1 MTNKEFFQLC
11 WRSEVKPTL
20 TALQALPAADKLSYK
35 PAEKNRTA
43 KQLVDH
49 FVSHVEDL
57 IEGVETG
64 VINHRLMAD
73 YPTTENA
80 IDVFVNQTD
89 KLIAAIDN
97 VDEKT
102 WDEKIVPMLIFGNKA
117 FELPLGQ
124 MCWAFLFDV
133 IHHRGQLS
141 TYYRPMG
148 ATQPNIYGPTA
159 EMVEAQMAQ
168 PASATIPPCQ

>member
-1 MTNKEFFQLC
+1 MSNKAFFQQM
-11 WRSEVKPTL
+11 WKSEMLAT
-20 TALQALPAADKLSYK
+20 TRALKALVDSDQLNYK

-64 VINHRLMAD
+64 VINHRAAAEYPSVEKALEVFEKESDRLM
-73 YPTTENA
+73 E
-80 IDVFVNQTD
+80 
-89 KLIAAIDN
+89 LIAN
-97 VDEKT
+97 VDDETWNEKM
-102 WDEKIVPMLIFGNKA
+102 VPMNVFGNKVD
-117 FELPLGQ
+117 EGPLSS
-124 MCWAFLFDV
+124 MCWMFMFDI

-148 ATQPNIYGPTA
+148 LTQPSIYGPTA
-159 EMVEAQMAQ
+159 EMVEAMMAKM
-168 PASATIPPCQ
+168 ASSN

>member
-1 MTNKEFFQLC
+1 MSNKEFFQQM
-11 WRSEVKPTL
+11 WRSEMAGTVR
-20 TALQALPAADKLSYK
+20 ALKALGDSDKLDYR

-64 VINHRLMAD
+64 VINHRVTAEYPSIEKAAEAFEKDSEKLMELLTNTD
-73 YPTTENA
+73 ETTWNEKM
-80 IDVFVNQTD
+80 IPM
-89 KLIAAIDN
+89 N
-97 VDEKT
+97 V
-102 WDEKIVPMLIFGNKA
+102 FGNKVD
-117 FELPLGQ
+117 EGPLSA
-124 MCWAFLFDV
+124 MCWMFLFDI

-148 ATQPNIYGPTA
+148 LTQPSIYGPTA
-159 EMVEAQMAQ
+159 EMVEAMMAKM
-168 PASATIPPCQ
+168 ASAN

>member
-1 MTNKEFFQLC
+1 MTNKEFFQQC
-11 WRSEVKPTL
+11 WKAEVTPTL
-20 TALQALPAADKLSYK
+20 TALKALPSADKLSYK

-57 IEGVETG
+57 IEAVETG
-64 VINHRLMAD
+64 IINHRVMAD

-80 IDVFVNQTD
+80 IDVFVKETD
-89 KLIAAIDN
+89 RLIALIDN
-97 VDEKT
+97 VDDKAWEEKT
-102 WDEKIVPMLIFGNKA
+102 VPMLVFGNKA
-117 FELPLGQ
+117 FEQSLGQ
-124 MCWAFLFDV
+124 MCWSFLFDI

-148 ATQPNIYGPTA
+148 AAQPAIYGPTA
-159 EMVEAQMAQ
+159 EMVEARMAES
-168 PASATIPPCQ
+168 PSAN

>member
-1 MTNKEFFQLC
+1 MEKQ
-11 WRSEVKPTL
+11 
-20 TALQALPAADKLSYK
+20 SYK

-73 YPTTENA
+73 YPTTEIA
-80 IDVFVNQTD
+80 IETFERGSD
-89 KLIAAIDN
+89 KLMAMLDAT
-97 VDEKT
+97 DEAT
-102 WDEKIVPMLIFGNKA
+102 WNERNTPMLVFGNNA
-117 FELPLGQ
+117 GQGPLGQ
-124 MCWAFLFDV
+124 MCWMFLFDL

-148 ATQPNIYGPTA
+148 ATQPSIYGPTA
-159 EMVEAQMAQ
+159 EMVEEMMAKS
-168 PASATIPPCQ
+168 SAANN

>member
-1 MTNKEFFQLC
+1 MTNKEFFQQS
-11 WRSEVKPTL
+11 WRGELSSTL
-20 TALQALPAADKLSYK
+20 TALKALLLADKLDYK

-57 IEGVETG
+57 NEGIETG
-64 VINHRLMAD
+64 IINHRVMAD
-73 YPTTENA
+73 YPSIENA
-80 IDVFVNQTD
+80 IEVFEKGSE
-89 KLIAAIDN
+89 KLISLLDK

-102 WDEKIVPMLIFGNKA
+102 WNEQIVPLKVFGNTIG
-117 FELPLGQ
+117 EYPLSAN
-124 MCWAFLFDV
+124 CWMFMHDI

-148 ATQPNIYGPTA
+148 ITQPSIYGPTA
-159 EMVEAQMAQ
+159 EMVEEMMAKMT
-168 PASATIPPCQ
+168 SAN

>member
-1 MTNKEFFQLC
+1 MNNKEFFQQC
-11 WRSEVKPTL
+11 WKSELEPTL
-20 TALQALPAADKLSYK
+20 IALRALPSADKLGYK

-57 IEGVETG
+57 VEAVETG
-64 VINHRLMAD
+64 VLNHRVMAD

-80 IDVFVNQTD
+80 IDVFEKETARLMSLLD
-89 KLIAAIDN
+89 T
-97 VDEKT
+97 VDETT
-102 WDEKIVPMLIFGNKA
+102 WNEKEIPMLIFGNS
-117 FELPLGQ
+117 FGQQPLGKT
-124 MCWAFLFDV
+124 CWMFLFDL

-148 ATQPNIYGPTA
+148 ATQPAIYGPTA
-159 EMVEAQMAQ
+159 EMVEAMMAQ
-168 PASATIPPCQ
+168 MPSNN

>member
-1 MTNKEFFQLC
+1 MTNKEFFQEC
-11 WRSEVKPTL
+11 WKSELTPTL
-20 TALQALPAADKLSYK
+20 SALKALSASDKISYK

-64 VINHRLMAD
+64 VINHRTAAEYASVDDAISVFEQETDRLM
-73 YPTTENA
+73 N
-80 IDVFVNQTD
+80 
-89 KLIAAIDN
+89 LLDN
-97 VDEKT
+97 VDDHV
-102 WDEKIVPMLIFGNKA
+102 WDTRHVPMMVFGNKVG
-117 FELPLGQ
+117 EGPLGR
-124 MCWAFLFDV
+124 MCWMFLFDI

-148 ATQPNIYGPTA
+148 LTQPSIYGPTA
-159 EMVEAQMAQ
+159 EMVEAMMAQMA
-168 PASATIPPCQ
+168 SAN

>member
-1 MTNKEFFQLC
+1 MTNKEFFQQC
-11 WRSEVKPTL
+11 WKAEVAPTI
-20 TALQALPAADKLSYK
+20 TALKALPSADKLSYK

-57 IEGVETG
+57 VEAVETG
-64 VINHRLMAD
+64 VLNHRVMAD

-80 IDVFVNQTD
+80 IEVFEKETNR
-89 KLIAAIDN
+89 LISLLDP
-97 VDEKT
+97 VDDAT
-102 WDEKIVPMLIFGNKA
+102 WDGKNIPMLIFGNKIG
-117 FELPLGQ
+117 EYPLSQ
-124 MCWAFLFDV
+124 VCWMFMFDL

-148 ATQPNIYGPTA
+148 ATQPDIYGPTA
-159 EMVEAQMAQ
+159 EMVEEMMAQ
-168 PASATIPPCQ
+168 TPSAN

>member
-1 MTNKEFFQLC
+1 MTNKEFFQQC
-11 WRSEVKPTL
+11 WKQEVKPTL
-20 TALQALPAADKLSYK
+20 SALKALPSAEKLCYK

-73 YPTTENA
+73 YPSTENA
-80 IDVFVNQTD
+80 IDVFVKETD
-89 KLIAAIDN
+89 RLMDLISKTD
-97 VDEKT
+97 DKT
-102 WDEKIVPMLIFGNKA
+102 WEEKPVPLIVFGNTL
-117 FELPLGQ
+117 FEQPMGQ
-124 MCWAFLFDV
+124 MCWTFLFDI

-148 ATQPNIYGPTA
+148 AVQPDIYGPTA
-159 EMVEAQMAQ
+159 EMVEAM
-168 PASATIPPCQ
+168 SHN

>member
-1 MTNKEFFQLC
+1 MTNKEFFQQC
-11 WRSEVKPTL
+11 WRSEIAPTII
-20 TALQALPAADKLSYK
+20 ALKALPAADKLGYK

-64 VINHRLMAD
+64 VINHRVMAD
-73 YPTTENA
+73 FPSVEDA
-80 IDVFVNQTD
+80 IAVFETGSD
-89 KLIAAIDN
+89 KLIALLDKVDDN
-97 VDEKT
+97 T
-102 WDEKIVPMLIFGNKA
+102 WDEKIVPMLIFGNKL
-117 FELPLGQ
+117 FEHPLGK
-124 MCWAFLFDV
+124 MCWMFLFDL

-159 EMVEAQMAQ
+159 EMVEAMMAQ
-168 PASATIPPCQ
+168 MSTAN